1 MSKFEDQFSN
11 KLDENNITFIKN
23 DRSMYGTPDFS
34 FSNKRTVLF
43 LHGCFW
49 HGHNCRA
56 WNLNTAWK
64 SRISCN
70 IQRDIEVRRF
80 YQSTSIRFLM
90 CWECQYMKNQDHY
103 AEKIINEIRKP
114 QFHS

>member
-43 LHGCFW
+43 LHGCF
-49 HGHNCRA
+49 GTDTIA
-56 WNLNTAWK
+56 VLG
-64 SRISCN
+64 I
-70 IQRDIEVRRF
+70 
-80 YQSTSIRFLM
+80 
-90 CWECQYMKNQDHY
+90 
-103 AEKIINEIRKP
+103 
-114 QFHS
+114 